1 MPTNPLTLAPGSFKS
16 VDGRNYGTPK
26 EVWGFRSPSVPG
38 SPVAVARAFIAANE
52 DLLGSDGVALG
63 DPRVVE
69 SLGAHHVIFQQRH
82 LRQRV
87 HRAYVTVH
95 ATRDGRV
102 YLVKNR
108 AVPAKLLPRRPKKT
122 ITRERATRRALRSMS
137 GRALEV
143 TVVGVEALW
152 FPARTRLHPAFR
164 VRIHRRTARTRSEW
178 IVYVDRVTGRILG
191 RYDNLAEVRGRA
203 RVFLPNP
210 VCKLGGS
217 AMLLHN
223 GRPVRNVPDE
233 AYTDVTLT
241 GLKGNWRLD
250 GRRVSTKPTPGRVIK
265 RNHRFDFEST
275 QTGFDEAM
283 VYYHLDRAIHHLET
297 LGYRGRRAIF
307 RKPLQVNAHGT
318 TEDNSWYSPGLR
330 HLTFG
335 TGSVDDAEDAETIL
349 HEFGHALQDA
359 ICPDFGQ
366 SAEAAAMGEGFGDY
380 FATSF
385 FAELKPEQFRYSM
398 ASWDGIDND
407 EFKPRPP
414 SVRRV
419 DGTLTYESFDRRPT
433 ADEHENGTIWS
444 ATLWTVREAVGRDVA
459 DRIIVESHFQLDGF
473 TTFARG
479 ARAILDADRNLYRG
493 RHRAALLQI
502 FRTRGI
508 GPVE

>member
-1 MPTNPLTLAPGSFKS
+1 MANSLTLRSFKS
-16 VDGRNYGTPK
+16 VAGKNYGTPK
-26 EVWGFRSPSVPG
+26 EVWGFRAPRVPG
-38 SPVAVARAFIAANE
+38 PPVAVARAFIADNE
-52 DLLGSDGVALG
+52 ALLGTGDIELS

-95 ATRDGRV
+95 VARDGRV

-108 AVPAKLLPRRPKKT
+108 VVPARLLPRRPKKT
-122 ITRERATRRALRSMS
+122 IARERAARRARRSLT
-137 GRALEV
+137 GRALAV
-143 TVVGVEALW
+143 TVVGIESMW

-164 VRIHRRTARTRSEW
+164 VRIHRKTARTRSEW

-191 RYDNLAEVRGRA
+191 RYDNLAERQGWA
-203 RVFLPNP
+203 RVFDPNP
-210 VCKLGGS
+210 VCKLDDET
-217 AMLLHN
+217 AVLRN
-223 GRPVRNVPDE
+223 GRPLRHLPDD
-233 AYTDVTLT
+233 AYTDVPLA
-241 GLKGNWRLD
+241 GLRGNERLD
-250 GRRVSTKPTPGRVIK
+250 GRRVSTRPTHGRVRK
-265 RNHRFDFEST
+265 HNHRFDFACTE
-275 QTGFDEAM
+275 TGFDEAM
-283 VYYHLDRAIHHLET
+283 VYYHIDRAIHYLES

-307 RKPLQVNAHGT
+307 RTALLVDAHGT

-330 HLTFG
+330 RLTFG

-380 FATSF
+380 FAASV
-385 FAELKPEQFRYSM
+385 FAERKPDRFRYSI
-398 ASWDGIDND
+398 ASWDGIEND
-407 EFKPRPP
+407 EFDPP

-419 DGTLTYESFDRRPT
+419 DGTLTYESFDHRPT
-433 ADEHENGTIWS
+433 ADEHDNGTIWS
-444 ATLWTVREAVGRDVA
+444 ATLWEVREAVDRDVA

-479 ARAILDADRNLYRG
+479 ARAIIDADRNLYRG
-493 RHRAALLQI
+493 RHQATLRRI
-502 FRTRGI
+502 FRKRGI